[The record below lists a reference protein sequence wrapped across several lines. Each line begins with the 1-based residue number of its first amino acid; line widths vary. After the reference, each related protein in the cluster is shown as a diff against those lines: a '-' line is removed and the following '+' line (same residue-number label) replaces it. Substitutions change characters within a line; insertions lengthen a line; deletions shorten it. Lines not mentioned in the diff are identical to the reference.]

1 MTQVEVTVPAYALVN
16 NPIPVSINLP
26 GGGARIRMQVIYGE
40 EVIYESV
47 YNILKSIKIDI
58 SDILQTIVS
67 VKDRDMTEISFCDDS
82 EQQCEYEIKLTELF
96 DGETELFSGK
106 YIAVWGGVSKF
117 FSRNT
122 PIDNYIEYKL
132 SGNAALTTRTNGK
145 IIVWQR
151 NRDCPFENIRIS

>member
-26 GGGARIRMQVIYGE
+26 KGGARIRMQVIYEE

-82 EQQCEYEIKLTELF
+82 EQQCEYEIKFTELF
-96 DGETELFSGK
+96 NLLFVDGNPAGVKSMLNAMGMIENKLRLPLVPTRITTFEAIRKVLNEL
-106 YIAVWGGVSKF
+106 
-117 FSRNT
+117 
-122 PIDNYIEYKL
+122 
-132 SGNAALTTRTNGK
+132 
-145 IIVWQR
+145 
-151 NRDCPFENIRIS
+151 NIKC

>member
-40 EVIYESV
+40 KVIYESV
-47 YNILKSIKIDI
+47 YNIFKSIKIDI

-82 EQQCEYEIKLTELF
+82 EQLCEYEIKLTELF
-96 DGETELFSGK
+96 IWRPK
-106 YIAVWGGVSKF
+106 VM
-117 FSRNT
+117 
-122 PIDNYIEYKL
+122 
-132 SGNAALTTRTNGK
+132 
-145 IIVWQR
+145 
-151 NRDCPFENIRIS
+151 